1 MKKRFSF
8 PVLTAAQKALLAFWI
23 SAAGIA
29 GGLVF
34 LAPLHE
40 TAGTL
45 VTMGC
50 AMLAGIF
57 HTRYMK
63 IKREEQS
70 KK

>member
-8 PVLTAAQKALLAFWI
+8 PTLTAAQKAILAFWA
-23 SAAGIA
+23 SAVGIA

-34 LAPLHE
+34 ISPLHE

-45 VTMGC
+45 VTMVC
-50 AMLAGIF
+50 AVLAGIF

-63 IKREEQS
+63 IRREEQNR
-70 KK
+70 K

>member
-8 PVLTAAQKALLAFWI
+8 PVLTAAQKSILAFWI
-23 SAAGIA
+23 SAVGIA

-34 LAPLHE
+34 ISPLHE

-45 VTMGC
+45 VTMVC
-50 AMLAGIF
+50 ALLAGIF
-57 HTRYMK
+57 HTRHMK
-63 IKREEQS
+63 NKREEQS